1 MGRQISNP
9 QAVTVQGTINTLQ
22 SQSGRQPGTPTIT
35 SPANGT
41 NITSFSP
48 TFSSSAF
55 FVYNGTDTHAG
66 SNWQIATDQSFSNI
80 VFDLATRSALISWT
94 PSSTEIP
101 RTVGTYFVRVRYIS
115 NANEISVWSQPI
127 AFNVTRE
134 ITITPTFNGST
145 QYNIRLQYAGTAASS
160 DPTSFNVRI
169 SANSNMSSSL
179 VNTNVSASNR
189 IADLAVNYTALP
201 GLTTG
206 TPYFIEVTPVAGTA
220 AVVTPFVQQLA
231 SPIVTAS
238 IAPPAYVLA
247 SNSVQQHTTAAVT
260 SGTAPAGEWQY
271 STSSAFTTTT
281 FTSSASSFANTSL
294 PGIENRTQAYW
305 VRYVLIVGGD
315 RPVLLAPARLSARS
329 SVTSAGAYSSSV
341 PASYSGAITVIAIGG
356 GGGGGGS
363 GFGAA
368 GGGGSGFAVQHGYTV
383 TGGQTFSGT
392 VGTGGSA
399 GSWTSDGGV
408 GGQTTFT
415 LSGQATLTSNGGNGG
430 RANTNGGQGGTGGAN
445 GASFGTSG
453 GRGGGGTGLYGLGG
467 LNGGPNTTGPG
478 GQGGFG
484 WGAGGGGAVRDNAS
498 GSSGN
503 FPGGGGGGLAF
514 DQSIQAANGQ
524 WGNVTDGGAGLRG
537 AVFIQFVEW

>member
-55 FVYNGTDTHAG
+55 FVYNGTDAHAG

-94 PSSTEIP
+94 PSSTDIP

-115 NANEISVWSQPI
+115 NANEISGWSQPI

-134 ITITPTFNGST
+134 TTITPTFNGST
-145 QYNIRLQYAGTAASS
+145 QYNIRLQYTGTVASE
-160 DPTSFNVRI
+160 PTSFNVRI
-169 SANSNMSSSL
+169 SANSNMSSPL
-179 VNTNVSASNR
+179 VNTSVSASNR
-189 IADLAVNYTALP
+189 IANLAVNYTTLP

-238 IAPPAYVLA
+238 IAAPPTYVLA
-247 SNSVQQHTTAAVT
+247 SNSVQQHTTVTVT
-260 SGTAPAGEWQY
+260 SGTAPAGEWEY

-281 FTSSASSFANTSL
+281 FTSSASSFADTSL
-294 PGIENRTQAYW
+294 PGLANRTQAYW
-305 VRYVLIVGGD
+305 ARYVLIVGGD
-315 RPVLLAPARLSARS
+315 RPVVSAPARLSAS
-329 SVTSAGAYSSSV
+329 SLFTSEGAYSGSI

-363 GFGAA
+363 AYGAA
-368 GGGGSGFAVQHGYTV
+368 GGGGSGFAVQQGYTV

-392 VGTGGSA
+392 VGAGGNA
-399 GSWTSDGGV
+399 GFWVDNGGA

-415 LSGQATLTSNGGNGG
+415 LSGQATLTLNGGNGG
-430 RANTNGGQGGTGGAN
+430 RAHTNGGQGGTGGAN

-484 WGAGGGGAVRDNAS
+484 WGAGGGGAVRNSAA
-498 GSSGN
+498 GSSGD
-503 FPGGGGGGLAF
+503 FPGGGGGGLVL
-514 DQSIQAANGQ
+514 DQSIQAGNGQ
-524 WGNVTDGGAGLRG
+524 WENVVSGGAGLRG